1 MVKVG
6 DFSLELV
13 DATTKVPFKEH
24 VAPSDGQFYAEVE
37 PGLDYFIS
45 VGNDRGGVRFDYK
58 VDGVDLGYHT
68 KYHRPKQNEYRGNR
82 SRTNGVTQITSFR
95 FNIAQTRSES
105 GGQDDSSPEM
115 MTGKVELIIHELGDV
130 TYEIP
135 KPKEKKDRTKQAEA
149 LEANSKLGDAK
160 MKGKK
165 CLVSTAGSV
174 PLNESSNA
182 ENAKATKAEKPKA
195 KYSKGKYITTLTLN
209 YCSTVGLI
217 MNKILDPPPEEKKK
231 ADPPIVDL
239 LAVES
244 DEEEIKQEKKRAKTE
259 KKKGER
265 MI

>member
-1 MVKVG
+1 MISILLLFVLMV
-6 DFSLELV
+6 
-13 DATTKVPFKEH
+13 
-24 VAPSDGQFYAEVE
+24 EVE

-130 TYEIP
+130 TFEIP

-174 PLNESSNA
+174 TLNESSNA
-182 ENAKATKAEKPKA
+182 ENTKETKAEKPKA

-239 LAVES
+239 LLVES
-244 DEEEIKQEKKRAKTE
+244 DEEEIMQEKKRAKTE